1 MPRLQK
7 SAQASDSA
15 SLPPAAT
22 QGPATVDN
30 NKPSLSLSRLR
41 EAFAA
46 MLKPAPQSTRSGGK
60 ESATSRPAPVQIDPC
75 EISPRTVVE
84 AILFVGRPD
93 NRPFTTRELA
103 ATMRGVS
110 PAEIDDAIAQLN
122 KRYEHDGAPYQIV
135 GSAGAYQL
143 VLRDDYRRMRDKLQG
158 RARESKLSPAAL
170 EVLSIVAY
178 NQPTTLDEIN
188 EMRGAS
194 SGALLATLVRRQ
206 LIRLDRPESPDRKA
220 VYQTTERFLRLFGL
234 DSLAALPRSEDLE
247 KA

>member
-1 MPRLQK
+1 
-7 SAQASDSA
+7 
-15 SLPPAAT
+15 
-22 QGPATVDN
+22 
-30 NKPSLSLSRLR
+30 
-41 EAFAA
+41 
-46 MLKPAPQSTRSGGK
+46 
-60 ESATSRPAPVQIDPC
+60 
-75 EISPRTVVE
+75 VVE

-110 PAEIDDAIAQLN
+110 PAEILDAITQLN
-122 KRYEHDGAPYQIV
+122 KRYQHDGAPYQIV
-135 GSAGAYQL
+135 GAAGAYQL
-143 VLRDDYRRMRDKLQG
+143 ALRDDYSRMRDKLHG
-158 RARESKLSPAAL
+158 RARESKLSPATL

-188 EMRGAS
+188 ELRGTS
-194 SGALLATLVRRQ
+194 SGAMLATLVRRQ
-206 LIRLDRPESPDRKA
+206 LIRLDRPQPPERKA